1 MYGANGGTP
10 PVTISA
16 PGWKRIVGLKIL
28 KKKST
33 TLGLKAD
40 AKSYRFIVLWLARA
54 PAASTAAGPG
64 AVSIDEFEL
73 FPPK

>member
-1 MYGANGGTP
+1 
-10 PVTISA
+10 
-16 PGWKRIVGLKIL
+16 LKVL

-33 TLGLKAD
+33 MLALKTD
-40 AKSYRFIVLWLARA
+40 AKSYRFITLWLAKA
-54 PAASTAAGPG
+54 PASSTPASPG